1 MGGYGSG
8 RSGAPRP
15 TVETSLSLELP
26 RLRREGHVKPGQRT
40 HGRLV
45 WTLRGDEVGRVEF
58 VCRMDPDGP
67 SVLALSFSIDGKS
80 ITQRIRLE
88 PMPMRF
94 GGMRWYFICPRT
106 SRRCTTL
113 VLPAY
118 GDGFASV
125 KGWGL
130 AYQSQ
135 REDAFGR
142 AKRRLAKAE
151 GRLARL
157 SKYARTPTRDRLWGR
172 IERAEAVFDYGAVAL
187 AAALLGK
194 PFISR
199 SEAGRARERDLVE
212 ED

>member
-1 MGGYGSG
+1 MGGFGSG
-8 RSGAPRP
+8 RSGAARP
-15 TVETSLSLELP
+15 TVESSIRLELP
-26 RLRREGHVKPGQRT
+26 RLRRDGHVKPGQRT
-40 HGRLV
+40 HGRLL
-45 WTLRGDEVGRVEF
+45 WTLRGDEVGRVDF
-58 VCRMDPDGP
+58 VCRMDPRGP
-67 SVLALSFSIDGKS
+67 SELLLSYSIGTKSVTQHVRMDAL
-80 ITQRIRLE
+80 
-88 PMPMRF
+88 PMRF
-94 GGMRWYFICPRT
+94 GGHRWYFICPRT

-113 VLPAY
+113 VLPVF
-118 GDGFASV
+118 GDGFASA

-151 GRLARL
+151 KQIAQL
-157 SKYARTPTRDRLWGR
+157 SKYARTPTRDRLWGH
-172 IERAEAVFDYGAVAL
+172 IERAEAVFDYGAVAM
-187 AAALLGK
+187 AAAVLGK